1 MDRII
6 KSEDRSHS
14 VESIRYLP
22 FEERASHSNASDELP
37 PEKILE
43 IQNLIRDAKDEAEDI
58 IQKAHHEA
66 DNVREKAYN
75 SGYEDG
81 QEKAFN
87 EVQEKIDSVHN
98 VLKKGIEDIASL
110 KHQILSQSEGDI
122 VRLATA
128 IAKRLACREL
138 QQHPDT
144 IVAIVQESIKAVGGE
159 GKIVIQVHPDDHAI
173 LTQYGVRKLASANV
187 DELRENPEE
196 PVIRIEANP
205 NLKPGGCIIVT
216 DTSLT
221 DMSLEARMDSIDQLL
236 TPKNQP
242 SGV

>member
-6 KSEDRSHS
+6 KSEDRSY
-14 VESIRYLP
+14 SIENIQYVP
-22 FEERASHSNASDELP
+22 FEEGSSQGNALDELP

-43 IQNLIRDAKDEAEDI
+43 IRNLINDAKNEAEEI

-66 DNVREKAYN
+66 DNIREKAYK

-81 QEKAFN
+81 QEKAFK
-87 EVQEKIDSVHN
+87 EMQEKIDSIHN
-98 VLKKGIEDIASL
+98 VFKEGIEDIASL
-110 KHQILSQSEGDI
+110 KQRILSQSENDI

-144 IVAIVQESIKAVGGE
+144 IVAIVKEAIKTVRGE
-159 GKIVIQVHPDDHAI
+159 DKVVIEVHPDDHAI
-173 LTQYGVRKLASANV
+173 LMQYV
-187 DELRENPEE
+187 DELKENPEG
-196 PVIRIEANP
+196 PVIRMEANP
-205 NLKPGGCIIVT
+205 EVKPGGCIVEA
-216 DTSLT
+216 DTGLT

-236 TPKNQP
+236 IANNPP
-242 SGV
+242 

>member
-14 VESIRYLP
+14 IENIRYLP
-22 FEERASHSNASDELP
+22 FEERASHSNASDELS

-43 IQNLIRDAKDEAEDI
+43 IRNLINDARNEAEEI
-58 IQKAHHEA
+58 IQEAHHEA
-66 DNVREKAYN
+66 DNIREKAYK

-81 QEKAFN
+81 QEKAFK
-87 EVQEKIDSVHN
+87 EMQEKIDSIQSAF
-98 VLKKGIEDIASL
+98 KKGIEDIASL
-110 KHQILSQSEGDI
+110 KQRILGQSEGDI

-144 IVAIVQESIKAVGGE
+144 IVDIVKEAIEAVRGE
-159 GKIVIQVHPDDHAI
+159 DKVVIEVHPDDHAI

-187 DELRENPEE
+187 DELRENPEV
-196 PVIRIEANP
+196 PVIRMEANP
-205 NLKPGGCIIVT
+205 EVKPGGCIIVT

-236 TPKNQP
+236 VANNPR
-242 SGV
+242 

>member
-14 VESIRYLP
+14 IENIRYLP
-22 FEERASHSNASDELP
+22 FEERASDQLP

-43 IQNLIRDAKDEAEDI
+43 IQNLISDAKDEAEDI

-66 DNVREKAYN
+66 DNIREKAHK

-81 QEKAFN
+81 QEKAFK
-87 EVQEKIDSVHN
+87 EMQERIDSIHSVF
-98 VLKKGIEDIASL
+98 KKGIEDIASL
-110 KHQILSQSEGDI
+110 KQRILSQSENDI

-144 IVAIVQESIKAVGGE
+144 IAAIVKEAIEAIRGE
-159 GKIVIQVHPDDHAI
+159 DKIVIEVHPDDHAI
-173 LTQYGVRKLASANV
+173 LTQYV
-187 DELRENPEE
+187 DELRENPEG
-196 PVIRIEANP
+196 PVIRMEANP
-205 NLKPGGCIIVT
+205 DLKPGGCIIVT

-236 TPKNQP
+236 ISDNQP

>member
-6 KSEDRSHS
+6 KSGDRSYPI
-14 VESIRYLP
+14 ENIRYLP
-22 FEERASHSNASDELP
+22 FEEGSPQSNALNELP

-43 IQNLIRDAKDEAEDI
+43 IRNLINDAKDEAEEI
-58 IQKAHHEA
+58 IQEAHHEA
-66 DNVREKAYN
+66 DNIREEAHK

-81 QEKAFN
+81 QEKAFK
-87 EVQEKIDSVHN
+87 EMRERIDSVQN
-98 VLKKGIEDIASL
+98 IFKKGIEDIASL
-110 KHQILSQSEGDI
+110 KQRILGQSEGDI

-144 IVAIVQESIKAVGGE
+144 IVDIVQESIKAVRGE
-159 GKIVIQVHPDDHAI
+159 DKIVIQVHPDDHAI

-205 NLKPGGCIIVT
+205 EVRPGGCIVVT

-236 TPKNQP
+236 TPNNQP

>member
-6 KSEDRSHS
+6 KSEDRSY
-14 VESIRYLP
+14 SIENIQYVP
-22 FEERASHSNASDELP
+22 FEEGSSQGNALDELP

-43 IQNLIRDAKDEAEDI
+43 IRNLINDAKNEAEEI

-66 DNVREKAYN
+66 DNIREKAYR

-81 QEKAFN
+81 QEKAFK
-87 EVQEKIDSVHN
+87 EMRERIDSIQN
-98 VLKKGIEDIASL
+98 VFRKGIEDIAFL
-110 KHQILSQSEGDI
+110 KQRILNQSESDV

-144 IVAIVQESIKAVGGE
+144 IAAIVKEAIKAVKGE
-159 GKIVIQVHPDDHAI
+159 DRIVIEVHPGDHAI
-173 LTQYGVRKLASANV
+173 LTQYV
-187 DELRENPEE
+187 DELRENPEGT
-196 PVIRIEANP
+196 VIRMEANP
-205 NLKPGGCIIVT
+205 EVKPGGCIIVT

-221 DMSLEARMDSIDQLL
+221 DMSLEARMESIDQLL
-236 TPKNQP
+236 TPNNQP

>member
-14 VESIRYLP
+14 IENIRYLP
-22 FEERASHSNASDELP
+22 FEERASHSKASDELP

-43 IQNLIRDAKDEAEDI
+43 IRNLINDAKDEAEEI

-66 DNVREKAYN
+66 DNIREKAYK

-81 QEKAFN
+81 QEKALK
-87 EVQEKIDSVHN
+87 EMQERIDSIYN
-98 VLKKGIEDIASL
+98 VFKKGIEDMASL
-110 KHQILSQSEGDI
+110 KRQILSQSESGI
-122 VRLATA
+122 VELATA

-144 IVAIVQESIKAVGGE
+144 IVAIVREAIEAARGES
-159 GKIVIQVHPDDHAI
+159 KIVIQVHPDDHAI
-173 LTQYGVRKLASANV
+173 LTQYM
-187 DELRENPEE
+187 DELREHTEGT
-196 PVIRIEANP
+196 VIRIEANP
-205 NLKPGGCIIVT
+205 KLKPGGCIIVT

-221 DMSLEARMDSIDQLL
+221 DMSLEARMDSVDQLL
-236 TPKNQP
+236 IPDNQP

>member
-14 VESIRYLP
+14 IENIRYLP
-22 FEERASHSNASDELP
+22 FEERASHSNALDELP

-43 IQNLIRDAKDEAEDI
+43 IQNLISDAEAKAEDI
-58 IQKAHHEA
+58 LKKAHHEA
-66 DNVREKAYN
+66 DNIREKAYS

-81 QEKAFN
+81 QEKAFK
-87 EVQEKIDSVHN
+87 EMQGKIDSIHN
-98 VLKKGIEDIASL
+98 VFKKGIEDIASL
-110 KHQILSQSEGDI
+110 KQRILSKSENDI

-144 IVAIVQESIKAVGGE
+144 IVAIVKEAIETVRGE
-159 GKIVIQVHPDDHAI
+159 DKIVIEVHPDDHAI
-173 LTQYGVRKLASANV
+173 LTQYM
-187 DELRENPEE
+187 DELRENPEG
-196 PVIRIEANP
+196 PVIRMEANP
-205 NLKPGGCIIVT
+205 EVNPGGCIVVA
-216 DTSLT
+216 DTGLT

-236 TPKNQP
+236 IANNPP
-242 SGV
+242 

>member
-14 VESIRYLP
+14 IENIRYLP
-22 FEERASHSNASDELP
+22 FEERASDQLP

-43 IQNLIRDAKDEAEDI
+43 IQNLISDAKDEAEDI

-66 DNVREKAYN
+66 DNIREKAHK

-81 QEKAFN
+81 QEKAFK
-87 EVQEKIDSVHN
+87 EMQEKIDSIHN
-98 VLKKGIEDIASL
+98 VFKKGIEDIASL
-110 KHQILSQSEGDI
+110 KHRILSRSESDI
-122 VRLATA
+122 VGLATA

-144 IVAIVQESIKAVGGE
+144 IVAIVKEAIEAVRGE
-159 GKIVIQVHPDDHAI
+159 DKIVIEVHPDDHAI
-173 LTQYGVRKLASANV
+173 LTQYM
-187 DELRENPEE
+187 DELREHTEGT
-196 PVIRIEANP
+196 VIQIEVNP
-205 NLKPGGCIIVT
+205 NLKPGGCIMVT

-236 TPKNQP
+236 IPNNQP